1 MKRFL
6 FAAIVALTFALMMTG
21 QNTHAGS
28 QAAASLSGKVVET
41 MNSGGYTYVNLENNG
56 KKTWVAVPEMKVT
69 KGQKMSFQPGI
80 EMINFESKTLK
91 RKFDKIYFSTGP
103 AKE

>member
-6 FAAIVALTFALMMTG
+6 FAAALVLTLILMTAG
-21 QNTHAGS
+21 QNIYAAS
-28 QAAASLSGKVVET
+28 QAAPSLSGKVVET
-41 MNSGGYTYVNLENNG
+41 MNSGGYTYVYLENNG
-56 KKTWVAVPEMKVT
+56 KKTWVAVPEMKVV

-103 AKE
+103 VKQ

>member
-6 FAAIVALTFALMMTG
+6 FAAVVISSLVLMTAG
-21 QNTHAGS
+21 QNIYAGS
-28 QAAASLSGKVVET
+28 QSVPSLSGKVVET

-56 KKTWVAVPEMKVT
+56 KKTWVAVPEMKVS
-69 KGQKMSFQPGI
+69 KGQKISFQPGI

-91 RKFDKIYFSTGP
+91 RKFDKIYFSTGTV
-103 AKE
+103 K